1 MPRNNELPSYESLLE
16 YQEVYLRAVAL
27 AWSDPEFKKNF
38 LADPRTAMENYF
50 GYSCPWNVTIRVT
63 EPTDPKY
70 HWTPAKDGQPG
81 KWTLPRMKATF
92 GLPDTPYKPGTPE
105 KPDIKQQLIAFA
117 AYNDAGPTYLFTCC

>member
-27 AWSDPEFKKNF
+27 SWSDPEFKKNF
-38 LADPRTAMENYF
+38 LADPRKTMEDYF

-63 EPTDPKY
+63 EPTESKYGWDPATK
-70 HWTPAKDGQPG
+70 
-81 KWTLPRMKATF
+81 KWALPRMKATF
-92 GLPDTPYKPGTPE
+92 GLPVAPQIE
-105 KPDIKQQLIAFA
+105 EQLIAFA